1 MKSIFL
7 YRDDGVCPSS
17 FRATVRSLRAETN
30 RPITLVNRDNFL
42 EAGWEKKAE
51 IVIIPGGRD
60 VPYSLA
66 LQGDANRRIRNY
78 VANGGRYLGICAGA
92 YYGSAS
98 VCFEKG
104 GPLEVIGPRE
114 LSFFPGSAIGPALG
128 LGEFSYENSHGA
140 RVASIALNET
150 YFLEKSAKVYYN
162 GGCTFNRASSI
173 PNVTVLAHYEDLLEK
188 SPAIIICQVG
198 QGKAMLSGVH
208 PEYSPCDLNNDERG
222 LFIQL
227 TQTCRPREP
236 LFSRLIAI
244 LLE

>member
-17 FRATVRSLRAETN
+17 LRATVRSLRTVTN
-30 RPITLVNRDNFL
+30 RPITLVTRDNFL

-51 IVIIPGGRD
+51 MVIIPGGRD

-66 LQGDANRRIRNY
+66 LQGAANRRIRNY
-78 VANGGRYLGICAGA
+78 VANGGRYFGICAGA

-104 GPLEVIGPRE
+104 GPLEVIGSRE

-128 LGEFSYENSHGA
+128 LGEFCYENSHGA
-140 RVASIALNET
+140 RITSLALSET
-150 YFLEKSAKVYYN
+150 YFSDKSAKVYYN
-162 GGCTFNRASSI
+162 GGCTFNLETA
-173 PNVTVLAHYEDLLEK
+173 NVTALAHYEDLLEK
-188 SPAIIICQVG
+188 SPAIILCQVG
-198 QGKAMLSGVH
+198 QGKALLSGVH
-208 PEYSPCDLNNDERG
+208 PEYNPCDLSSDERE

-227 TQTCRPREP
+227 KQTCRPKEH
-236 LFSRLIAI
+236 LFSRLITI